1 MIRGEKIELR
11 AVSANPEVLARL
23 RDWRN
28 TPELRRWF
36 REYREITWN
45 EHIEYWKGR
54 DGRKDECHFCI
65 LTSADEMKKV
75 KTIEP
80 KDDDEYPWIIGY
92 AGLTKIH
99 PVNRTAEFGIYL
111 APEYQRKGFGKD
123 ALMTLLRYGFEE
135 LNLNRIWAEVYAG
148 NDALKLYQR
157 IGFKQEGTLHE
168 HVFKDGSYIDSYM
181 IGLLRTEWDGFDE

>member
-11 AVSANPEVLARL
+11 GVGGYSETSTLAQL
-23 RDWRN
+23 MEWRN
-28 TPELRRWF
+28 LPEMRRWF
-36 REYREITWN
+36 REYRELTWG
-45 EHIEYWKGR
+45 EHIEYWKSR
-54 DGRKDECHFCI
+54 ANRKDECHFVVSTQTVNVFDPSVHD
-65 LTSADEMKKV
+65 LKNPFTV
-75 KTIEP
+75 
-80 KDDDEYPWIIGY
+80 IGY

-111 APEYQRKGFGKD
+111 APEYQGKGFGKD
-123 ALMTLLRYGFEE
+123 ALITLLRYGFEE

-148 NDALKLYQR
+148 NNALKLYQR